1 MAPSENEFDTSALD
15 PKEFAEAVSG
25 VAEPFSIFQMPDRNH
40 ASSDNKTAEADRMS
54 VLCFLN
60 DFY

>member
-40 ASSDNKTAEADRMS
+40 ASSDNKTAEAD
-54 VLCFLN
+54 
-60 DFY
+60 